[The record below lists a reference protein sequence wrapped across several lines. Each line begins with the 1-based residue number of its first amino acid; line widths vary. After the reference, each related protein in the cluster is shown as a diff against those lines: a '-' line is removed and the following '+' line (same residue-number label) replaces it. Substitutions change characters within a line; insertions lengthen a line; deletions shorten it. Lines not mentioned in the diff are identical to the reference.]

1 MRKKYKSSIT
11 FYCGEKLKAK
21 SEGNK
26 ILVPEPEKLIIK
38 IRNVNANKGE
48 AAKLV
53 AGYYNISL
61 THSTIAFGN
70 DINDIEMMNKVGIG
84 VAVSNS
90 ANNLKA
96 YVHDI
101 TEFDSHDGGVAKYL
115 KNYFGLK

>member
-1 MRKKYKSSIT
+1 M
-11 FYCGEKLKAK
+11 
-21 SEGNK
+21 
-26 ILVPEPEKLIIK
+26 PEPEKLIIK

-101 TEFDSHDGGVAKYL
+101 TEFDSHSGGGQRWQSVFATTRAAGADRQISNANVETNSGTFK
-115 KNYFGLK
+115 